1 MLSNSND
8 SLFFINKPF
17 LAQNPS
23 LTITA
28 KGVARPKEQGHATTK
43 TVTNLVKAI
52 SKLFVNRL
60 KIKFRKAISRILGTK
75 IELTLSATLAIAG
88 LVLVASTTSL
98 TISEI
103 VESLPILIAS

>member
-1 MLSNSND
+1 M
-8 SLFFINKPF
+8 
-17 LAQNPS
+17 
-23 LTITA
+23 
-28 KGVARPKEQGHATTK
+28 ARPKEQGHATTK

-60 KIKFRKAISRILGTK
+60 KIKVRKAISRILGTK

-103 VESLPILIAS
+103 VESLPISIAS

>member
-1 MLSNSND
+1 M
-8 SLFFINKPF
+8 
-17 LAQNPS
+17 
-23 LTITA
+23 
-28 KGVARPKEQGHATTK
+28 ARPKEQGQATTK

-60 KIKFRKAISRILGTK
+60 KIKVRKAISRILGTK

-98 TISEI
+98 TISDT
-103 VESLPILIAS
+103 VDSFPIFSAFYSIYPS